1 MVISAISF
9 SVFDAKIYLNIG
21 WIRNHLVMVDA
32 GGISGNRTSDRKG
45 EAGFE
50 VTEKGNTARTIADLS
65 GRQYNIFRLTTRFHA
80 LLRHSNRR
88 YALRPL

>member
-1 MVISAISF
+1 MPVG
-9 SVFDAKIYLNIG
+9 L
-21 WIRNHLVMVDA
+21 A
-32 GGISGNRTSDRKG
+32 GIATNKGI
-45 EAGFE
+45 GFE
-50 VTEKGNTARTIADLS
+50 VTEKGNTARTMADLS